1 MVGDCW
7 RHVKTTCSRISNES
21 MACTRPEPGLLEGV
35 KSRSK
40 VILRMN
46 FTTWSTHAENTH
58 RHTIWRFAGN
68 DDRENLE
75 VKIDKLS

>member
-1 MVGDCW
+1 MVKD
-7 RHVKTTCSRISNES
+7 N
-21 MACTRPEPGLLEGV
+21 LLENQQRVHGV
-35 KSRSK
+35 HSPRARALEGMKSRRK

-68 DDRENLE
+68 DDRENLV